1 MGKILIGYSACPLTR
16 EAFARSGHD
25 VWTCDLLPARDGSP
39 MHLQCD
45 VWEVLHLRWSMVM
58 LHPMCTFMN
67 VASSWALHD
76 PDFERWP
83 DVGYHQKVKPE
94 TLTGAARR
102 AAQAGDVAN
111 FVRLLELPY
120 PVAIENPAPSSLNT
134 KVRPPD
140 QVVQPYQFGDNAS
153 KGTGFW
159 LTKGLPLLTPTQY
172 VEPRLV
178 CDNDH
183 EFKYGQHKCSTCGS
197 QKYLPR
203 WANQT
208 NSGQNRLSPGEAR
221 WLDRSKTWPGI
232 ANAAGDQWGRWIA
245 S

>member
-16 EAFARSGHD
+16 EAFARAGHD
-25 VWTCDLLPARDGSP
+25 VWTCDVLPARDNSP

-45 VWEVLHLRWSMVM
+45 VWEVLHLRWDMAM
-58 LHPMCTFMN
+58 LHPMCTFLN

-83 DVGYHQKVKPE
+83 GVGYHQRVKPE

-102 AAQAGDVAN
+102 AAQDADVAK
-111 FVRLLELPY
+111 FIKLLELPY

-134 KVRPPD
+134 RVRAPN
-140 QVVQPYQFGDNAS
+140 QVVHPYQFGDNAS

-159 LTKGLPLLTPTQY
+159 LTKGLPLLVPTQY
-172 VEPRLV
+172 VEPRY
-178 CDNDH
+178 CI
-183 EFKYGQHKCSTCGS
+183 
-197 QKYLPR
+197 QKNGKSLPR

-208 NSGQNRLSPGEAR
+208 DSGQFRAPPSDTR
-221 WLDRSKTWPGI
+221 WLDRSETWPGI
-232 ANAAGDQWGRWIA
+232 ASAAGDQWGRWIA